1 MLTQTKARSGALQ
14 GGRVVFLPLSA
25 IRPNP
30 AQPRTV
36 FDAQG
41 LQELAAS
48 IRQYG
53 VLQPLTVR
61 KKAGFF
67 ELVAGERR
75 LRAAGLAGLCE
86 VPCLL
91 VSVDDQDAGLL
102 ALVENLQRRDL
113 DYLEQAE
120 GLQRLMQEYHLT
132 QEQAARRL
140 GKSQPAV
147 ANKLRLLRLSSP
159 VRAALRA
166 SGLSERHARALLR
179 LEDETAQLRA
189 IRLIAEN
196 DWTVARTERYVDEQ
210 LSAAKG
216 KARLS
221 RFVLRDMRL
230 FLNGINHQ
238 LDLIRAAGLNPQTRR
253 SVLGCR
259 VVLFLFRAKCMSEK
273 VGSCVF
279 PSKQSKN
286 TTNFRILLIFFNFL
300 LKKPNFV
307 L

>member
-14 GGRVVFLPLSA
+14 GGRVVFLPLSS

-30 AQPRTV
+30 AQPRTI

-140 GKSQPAV
+140 GKSQPAI

-238 LDLIRAAGLNPQTRR
+238 LDLIRAAGLNPQTEQEETEREL
-253 SVLGCR
+253 VLTIR
-259 VVLFLFRAKCMSEK
+259 IPKSA
-273 VGSCVF
+273 CV
-279 PSKQSKN
+279 
-286 TTNFRILLIFFNFL
+286 R
-300 LKKPNFV
+300 
-307 L
+307 

>member
-14 GGRVVFLPLSA
+14 GGRVVFLPLSS

-30 AQPRTV
+30 AQPRTI

-140 GKSQPAV
+140 GKSQPAI
-147 ANKLRLLRLSSP
+147 ANKLRLLRLPDS
-159 VRAALRA
+159 VRRFLQEN
-166 SGLSERHARALLR
+166 GLTERHARALLR
-179 LEDETAQLRA
+179 LGTEEQQLAAAQVFCRRRMNVAAAEAYIEDLLHRQQVTPPKG
-189 IRLIAEN
+189 
-196 DWTVARTERYVDEQ
+196 RTTYIIKDV
-210 LSAAKG
+210 
-216 KARLS
+216 
-221 RFVLRDMRL
+221 RL
-230 FLNGINHQ
+230 FLNSVDRGLHLMRQ
-238 LDLIRAAGLNPQTRR
+238 AGVNADWGRQDTD
-253 SVLGCR
+253 
-259 VVLFLFRAKCMSEK
+259 EE
-273 VGSCVF
+273 
-279 PSKQSKN
+279 
-286 TTNFRILLIFFNFL
+286 ILLTIRIP
-300 LKKPNFV
+300 KRV
-307 L
+307 RT

>member
-14 GGRVVFLPLSA
+14 GGRVVFLPLSS

-30 AQPRTV
+30 AQPRTI

-210 LSAAKG
+210 LSVAKG

-238 LDLIRAAGLNPQTRR
+238 LDLIRAAGLNPQTEQEETEREL
-253 SVLGCR
+253 VLTIR
-259 VVLFLFRAKCMSEK
+259 IPKSA
-273 VGSCVF
+273 CV
-279 PSKQSKN
+279 
-286 TTNFRILLIFFNFL
+286 R
-300 LKKPNFV
+300 
-307 L
+307 

>member
-1 MLTQTKARSGALQ
+1 MLTQTKTRSGAMQ
-14 GGRVVFLPLSA
+14 GGKVVFLPLSS

-30 AQPRTV
+30 AQPRTI

-61 KKAGFF
+61 KKAGYF

-75 LRAAGLAGLCE
+75 LRAAGLAGLYD
-86 VPCLL
+86 VPCL
-91 VSVDDQDAGLL
+91 VVCVDDQDAGLL

-120 GLQRLMQEYHLT
+120 GLQRLMQEFHLT

-147 ANKLRLLRLSSP
+147 ANKLRLLRLSEQ
-159 VRAALRA
+159 VRALLRENA
-166 SGLSERHARALLR
+166 LSERHARALLR
-179 LEDETAQLRA
+179 LENEAQQLRA

-196 DWTVARTERYVDEQ
+196 DWTVAKTERYIDALLAPAQ
-210 LSAAKG
+210 IPKSP
-216 KARLS
+216 

-230 FLNGINHQ
+230 FLNGISHQ
-238 LDLIRAAGLNPQTRR
+238 LDILRAAGLDPKTEQQETEREL
-253 SVLGCR
+253 VLTIRIPKSAR
-259 VVLFLFRAKCMSEK
+259 VR
-273 VGSCVF
+273 
-279 PSKQSKN
+279 
-286 TTNFRILLIFFNFL
+286 
-300 LKKPNFV
+300 
-307 L
+307 